1 MWWSWGLLV
10 KARVIW
16 LLMPADGPPQGD
28 RVGWG
33 RRPRQPHAAG
43 EGKIEAIA
51 NEESERE
58 NRQGMPGSG
67 GSVVGPRNLRGPRH
81 VPFTV

>member
-1 MWWSWGLLV
+1 MVANACRW
-10 KARVIW
+10 A
-16 LLMPADGPPQGD
+16 PQGD

-43 EGKIEAIA
+43 EGKIEARAI
-51 NEESERE
+51 EESERE

-81 VPFTV
+81 VLLTV